1 MLAAAGVSS
10 APDAVRLKA
19 VQKEAQPREKLA
31 AYLSVARL
39 EYFRAHPPVAP
50 APPVKTSLEKYPC
63 MPRGEGMVAVTDH
76 PLISLVA
83 AGFPREKRVFF
94 SSATP
99 APMEDVAQTDPQ
111 AGLYDDFM
119 ELG

>member
-1 MLAAAGVSS
+1 
-10 APDAVRLKA
+10 
-19 VQKEAQPREKLA
+19 
-31 AYLSVARL
+31 
-39 EYFRAHPPVAP
+39 
-50 APPVKTSLEKYPC
+50 
-63 MPRGEGMVAVTDH
+63 MVAVTDH

>member
-1 MLAAAGVSS
+1 
-10 APDAVRLKA
+10 
-19 VQKEAQPREKLA
+19 
-31 AYLSVARL
+31 
-39 EYFRAHPPVAP
+39 
-50 APPVKTSLEKYPC
+50 

-94 SSATP
+94 ASATP